1 MSQSAVVPAGAWRVW
16 GVGVAVYLM
25 AVFHRSSLA
34 VAGLAA
40 SERFGISA
48 SQLATFVMLQLLV
61 YAGMQ
66 IPVGLLVDRF
76 GPRAVM
82 IAGTATIVIGQAA
95 FAVAGTFAAALGA
108 RVLVGIGDAMTFI
121 CVLRLVTAWFP
132 ARRIPL
138 VTQLTGVTGQLGAVA
153 AAAPMTWA
161 LRELGWTTSYLVAA
175 GVSAALLVLLLVL
188 VHDTPDDRVLR
199 GERLSWT
206 AIRTRLAASWR
217 QPGTRLGFWMHFTT
231 QFSAT
236 TLGLLWGYPFF
247 VRGEGLSEAAAGTL
261 LSIMVLSIMGAGP
274 LLGAFI
280 SRHPWHRS
288 SIVIGIVLSI
298 AAAWSVV
305 LVWPGDAPLALL
317 VLLVVVAGTGG
328 PASMIGFDLARTSNP
343 TDRVAS
349 ATAIVNQAGFV
360 ASLVLVIAIGLI
372 LDWRTPGDSTAYSA
386 ESFRWAMSFQ
396 YVLWGL
402 GLTQLWRYRRRTRAA
417 LLAAD
422 PDARSKMIG
431 LG

>member
-1 MSQSAVVPAGAWRVW
+1 VSQSVIVPAGAWRVW

-40 SERFGISA
+40 SDRFGISA

-82 IAGTATIVIGQAA
+82 IAGTATIVLGQTA

-108 RVLVGIGDAMTFI
+108 RVLVGVGDAMTFI
-121 CVLRLVTAWFP
+121 CVLRLVNAWFP

-161 LRELGWTTSYLVAA
+161 LRELGWTTSYLAAA
-175 GVSAALLVLLLVL
+175 GVSAALLVLLLLL

-199 GERLSWT
+199 GDRLSWT

-274 LLGAFI
+274 LFGAFI

-298 AAAWSVV
+298 AAVWTVV
-305 LVWPGDAPLALL
+305 LAWPGDAPLALL